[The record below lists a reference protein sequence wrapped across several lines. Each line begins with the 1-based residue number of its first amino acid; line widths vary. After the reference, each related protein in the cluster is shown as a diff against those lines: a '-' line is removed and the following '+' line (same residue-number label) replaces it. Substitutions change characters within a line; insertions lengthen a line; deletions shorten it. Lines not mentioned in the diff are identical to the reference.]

1 LAVCSITHDAI
12 FWWNVSTR
20 WPVVSPRRDDPPA
33 RDDPI
38 APAAAR
44 TAAIRNSEQKIRRQ
58 IGGANV
64 DVCLGFV
71 VIELPMRLFCSRNQF
86 FARPWQRRMIPVF
99 FILFGERAPK
109 TPLF

>member
-20 WPVVSPRRDDPPA
+20 WAVASLRRDDPPA
-33 RDDPI
+33 RDAPI

-44 TAAIRNSEQKIRRQ
+44 MAAMRNSEQKIRRHMD
-58 IGGANV
+58 GADV

-71 VIELPMRLFCSRNQF
+71 VIELPMRFVL
-86 FARPWQRRMIPVF
+86 
-99 FILFGERAPK
+99 
-109 TPLF
+109 